1 MPTSSGPV
9 SFCVGAGASTMKR
22 MILTSSSGVGLTY
35 ADRADM
41 VVPLIFR
48 FVSGPLPT
56 SHHLQ
61 TYLTGGSFRG
71 DPEVRWSDLVVQS
84 PQTGRAHR
92 ELGLVWFCETC
103 GVELIELWFD
113 PSPNNQLQLVWI
125 LDYLRAE
132 PYMVERLRLRLVDF
146 DLLGAD
152 VAGLRERTVRALDVT
167 ERDFEVARMAW
178 EVYRAPTPELCLGLL
193 SRDFPRLPFLKPAM
207 EELLAELPSPIT
219 GLGATEARLLELIA
233 RGHNRTR
240 ELFQPGGLLET
251 RVYDQWELGPLLEGL
266 ASGPMPAVAGLDSKL
281 TLAPHDARGRNAA
294 YRRSRLLLTE
304 FGKAVLAGRDDFRSH
319 NPIRRWWGGT
329 LLTNERLWRWDAQ
342 SRSLVA
348 P

>member
-1 MPTSSGPV
+1 
-9 SFCVGAGASTMKR
+9 MKR

-56 SHHLQ
+56 SHHLDEF
-61 TYLTGGSFRG
+61 LDGRLNPGI
-71 DPEVRWSDLVVQS
+71 PEVIWADLVSRS
-84 PQTGRAHR
+84 PQTGLAHKNVA
-92 ELGLVWFCETC
+92 LVRFCEIY

-113 PSPNNQLQLVWI
+113 PSPNNQLQLIWI

-132 PYMVERLRLRLVDF
+132 PYMAERLKLRLVDF

-178 EVYRAPTPELCLGLL
+178 EAYRAPTPELCFGLL
-193 SRDFPRLPFLKPAM
+193 SRDFPGLPFLKPAP
-207 EELLAELPSPIT
+207 EQLLAELPSPTT

-233 RGHNRTR
+233 KGHTVPRSCFSRAGCSKHVCST
-240 ELFQPGGLLET
+240 
-251 RVYDQWELGPLLEGL
+251 
-266 ASGPMPAVAGLDSKL
+266 SGSWALCLKGSRPV
-281 TLAPHDARGRNAA
+281 RC
-294 YRRSRLLLTE
+294 RRSPASIPSSR
-304 FGKAVLAGRDDFRSH
+304 
-319 NPIRRWWGGT
+319 
-329 LLTNERLWRWDAQ
+329 
-342 SRSLVA
+342 RSLRTMRA
-348 P
+348 AATPLFAGAGCC

>member
-1 MPTSSGPV
+1 
-9 SFCVGAGASTMKR
+9 

-71 DPEVRWSDLVVQS
+71 DPEVRWSDLVARS
-84 PQTGRAHR
+84 PDTGLAHK
-92 ELGLVWFCETC
+92 ELQLVWFCETY

-132 PYMVERLRLRLVDF
+132 PYMAERLKLRLVDF

-178 EVYRAPTPELCLGLL
+178 EAYRAPTPELCFGLL
-193 SRDFPRLPFLKPAM
+193 SRDFPGLPFLKPAPDWPNCRRRQ
-207 EELLAELPSPIT
+207 LDWV
-219 GLGATEARLLELIA
+219 RRK
-233 RGHNRTR
+233 RGYSN
-240 ELFQPGGLLET
+240 
-251 RVYDQWELGPLLEGL
+251 
-266 ASGPMPAVAGLDSKL
+266 
-281 TLAPHDARGRNAA
+281 
-294 YRRSRLLLTE
+294 
-304 FGKAVLAGRDDFRSH
+304 
-319 NPIRRWWGGT
+319 
-329 LLTNERLWRWDAQ
+329 
-342 SRSLVA
+342 
-348 P
+348 

>member
-1 MPTSSGPV
+1 
-9 SFCVGAGASTMKR
+9 MKR

-71 DPEVRWSDLVVQS
+71 DPEVRWSDLVARS
-84 PQTGRAHR
+84 PDTGLAHK
-92 ELGLVWFCETC
+92 ELPLVWFCETY

-132 PYMVERLRLRLVDF
+132 PYMAERLKLRLVDF

-178 EVYRAPTPELCLGLL
+178 EAYRAPTPEFCSGLL
-193 SRDFPRLPFLKPAM
+193 GRDFPRLPFLKPAM
-207 EELLAELPSPIT
+207 EELLAELPSPVT

-240 ELFQPGGLLET
+240 ELFQLGGLLET

-266 ASGPMPAVAGLDSKL
+266 ASGPTPAVAGLDPKL
-281 TLAPHDARGRNAA
+281 ATLAPHDARGRNAA
-294 YRRSRLLLTE
+294 FRRSRLLLTD
-304 FGKAVLAGRDDFRSH
+304 FGKAVLAGREDFRSH

-329 LLTNERLWRWDAQ
+329 LLTNERLWRWDGQ

>member
-1 MPTSSGPV
+1 
-9 SFCVGAGASTMKR
+9 MKR

-56 SHHLQ
+56 SHHLDEF
-61 TYLTGGSFRG
+61 LDGRLNPGI
-71 DPEVRWSDLVVQS
+71 PEVIWADLVSRS
-84 PQTGRAHR
+84 PQTGLAHKNVA
-92 ELGLVWFCETC
+92 LVRFCEIY

-113 PSPNNQLQLVWI
+113 PSPNNQLRLIWI

-132 PYMVERLRLRLVDF
+132 PYMAERLKLRLVDF

-178 EVYRAPTPELCLGLL
+178 EAYRAPTPELCFGLL
-193 SRDFPRLPFLKPAM
+193 SRDFPGLPFLKPAP
-207 EELLAELPSPIT
+207 EQLLAELPSPTT

-233 RGHNRTR
+233 KGHNRTK

-251 RVYDQWELGPLLEGL
+251 RVFDQWELGPLLEGL

-281 TLAPHDARGRNAA
+281 ATLAPHDARGRNAA
-294 YRRSRLLLTE
+294 FRRSRLLLTD
-304 FGKAVLAGRDDFRSH
+304 FGKAVLAGRDNFRSH

-329 LLTNERLWRWDAQ
+329 LLTNERLWRWNPQ
-342 SRSLVA
+342 SRSLAA

>member
-1 MPTSSGPV
+1 
-9 SFCVGAGASTMKR
+9 

-56 SHHLQ
+56 SHHLDEF
-61 TYLTGGSFRG
+61 LDGRLNPGI
-71 DPEVRWSDLVVQS
+71 PEVIWADLVSRS
-84 PQTGRAHR
+84 PQTGLAHKNVA
-92 ELGLVWFCETC
+92 LVRFCEIY

-113 PSPNNQLQLVWI
+113 PSPNNQLQLIWI

-132 PYMVERLRLRLVDF
+132 PYMAERLKLRLVDF

-178 EVYRAPTPELCLGLL
+178 EAYRAPTPELCLGLL

-233 RGHNRTR
+233 RGHNRTK

-251 RVYDQWELGPLLEGL
+251 RVFDQWELGPLLEGL
-266 ASGPMPAVAGLDSKL
+266 ASGPMPAVGGLDSKL
-281 TLAPHDARGRNAA
+281 ATLAPHDARGRNAA
-294 YRRSRLLLTE
+294 FRRSRLLLTD
-304 FGKAVLAGRDDFRSH
+304 FGKAVLAGRDNFRSH

-329 LLTNERLWRWDAQ
+329 LLTNERLWRWNPQ
-342 SRSLVA
+342 SRSLAA

>member
-1 MPTSSGPV
+1 
-9 SFCVGAGASTMKR
+9 MKR

-61 TYLTGGSFRG
+61 AYLTGGSFRG
-71 DPEVRWSDLVVQS
+71 DPEVRWSDLVARS
-84 PQTGRAHR
+84 PDTGLAHK
-92 ELGLVWFCETC
+92 ELPLVWFCETY

-132 PYMVERLRLRLVDF
+132 PYMAERLKLRLVDF

-178 EVYRAPTPELCLGLL
+178 EAYRAPTPEFCSGLL
-193 SRDFPRLPFLKPAM
+193 GRDFPRLPFLKPAM

-281 TLAPHDARGRNAA
+281 ATLAPHDARGRNAA
-294 YRRSRLLLTE
+294 YRRSRPLPTE
-304 FGKAVLAGRDDFRSH
+304 FGKAVLAGREDFRSH

-329 LLTNERLWRWDAQ
+329 LLTNERLWRWDGQ

>member
-1 MPTSSGPV
+1 
-9 SFCVGAGASTMKR
+9 MKR

-71 DPEVRWSDLVVQS
+71 DPDVRWSDLVARS
-84 PQTGRAHR
+84 PDTGLAHK
-92 ELGLVWFCETC
+92 ELPLVWFCETY

-132 PYMVERLRLRLVDF
+132 PYMAERLKLRLVDF

-178 EVYRAPTPELCLGLL
+178 EAYRAPTPEFCSGLL
-193 SRDFPRLPFLKPAM
+193 GRDFPRLPFLKPAM

-233 RGHNRTR
+233 RGHNRTK

-251 RVYDQWELGPLLEGL
+251 RVFDQWELGPLLEGL
-266 ASGPMPAVAGLDSKL
+266 ASGPMPAVAGLDPKL
-281 TLAPHDARGRNAA
+281 ATLAPHDARGRNAA
-294 YRRSRLLLTE
+294 FRRSRLLLTE
-304 FGKAVLAGRDDFRSH
+304 FGKAVLAGREDFRSH

-329 LLTNERLWRWDAQ
+329 LLTNERLWRWDGQ